1 MNMVKQHTV
10 VAALLIAMLAAGC
23 QRADKL
29 AENTPAKDAPAATK
43 AGATAPG
50 SAQPRAATT
59 QTGTAAANRY
69 GTLQFVPCTL
79 SSGSAAGNIEAQC
92 ASLRVPENPAA
103 PTGRRIDLK
112 IAWLE
117 SDAGAG
123 NKPDPVFFIAGG
135 PGQSATEAAAI
146 AAAALREVR
155 KNRDIFL
162 VDQRGTGGSHPLRC
176 ETADGKPLQAGMAS
190 SPEELKAYA
199 QQCAEGLQRHTDP
212 RYYTTAEAI
221 GDLDAVRAALGAPRI
236 DLIGVSYGT
245 RVAQHYAKRYPAQ
258 TRAIVLDGVAPS
270 DLVISGEFARTFED
284 ALILQSEQCRAIA
297 ACRARFPTDVRRQ
310 LRTVMDRLKTESPEV
325 EYRDLRTNVIKRDRV
340 TADAVIGLAFT
351 FSYAPQSAA
360 LLPLVLD
367 EAAAGRYAP
376 LMALSHM
383 DMQINQPM
391 QWSVVCA
398 EDADRYRPAPEHQA
412 LLLGED
418 VPRSVFAACPVWPS
432 GKRAADFT
440 APLRSQVPALLLS
453 GQLDPV
459 TPPRYADT
467 VLKGLPNGR
476 HLVAPG
482 QGHSVMALGCI
493 PKLMAQ
499 FIETANAGALD
510 TRCVA
515 DLNNVPA
522 FTSFNGWEP

>member
-1 MNMVKQHTV
+1 MNMVKQPIL
-10 VAALLIAMLAAGC
+10 VAALLIALLATGC
-23 QRADKL
+23 QPADKS
-29 AENTPAKDAPAATK
+29 AENAVAAPK
-43 AGATAPG
+43 AGAATPG
-50 SAQPRAATT
+50 TAQPQAAKP
-59 QTGTAAANRY
+59 QTGTAAGTRY
-69 GTLQFVPCTL
+69 GTLQFAPCTL

-103 PTGRRIDLK
+103 PTGRSIDLK

-117 SDAGAG
+117 SEAGAG
-123 NKPDPVFFIAGG
+123 STPDPVFFIAGG
-135 PGQSATEAAAI
+135 PGQSATEVAAI

-155 KNRDIFL
+155 KKRDIFL

-176 ETADGKPLQAGMAS
+176 ETADGKPLQTGMAS
-190 SPEELKAYA
+190 SPEELMAHAK
-199 QQCAEGLQRHTDP
+199 QCAEGLRGRADP
-212 RYYTTAEAI
+212 RYYTTTEAI
-221 GDLDAVRAALGAPRI
+221 GDLDAVRAALDVPRI
-236 DLIGVSYGT
+236 DLVGVSYGT

-297 ACRARFPTDVRRQ
+297 ACRARFPTDVRTQ
-310 LRTVMDRLKTESPEV
+310 LRTVMERLKTESPEV
-325 EYRDLRTNVIKRDRV
+325 EYRDLRTNAIKHDRV

-367 EAAAGRYAP
+367 EAAAGRYAS

-418 VPRSVFAACPVWPS
+418 VPRSVFAACPVWPT

-499 FIETANAGALD
+499 FMETTNAGGLD
-510 TRCVA
+510 AQCVA

>member
-1 MNMVKQHTV
+1 MDMLKQLN
-10 VAALLIAMLAAGC
+10 VAAAVLVALLAAGC
-23 QRADKL
+23 QRAQ
-29 AENTPAKDAPAATK
+29 APAAGNAGTSA
-43 AGATAPG
+43 AGA
-50 SAQPRAATT
+50 AQPRTTNT
-59 QTGTAAANRY
+59 QTDTAAGNRY
-69 GTLQFVPCTL
+69 GSLQFAPCTL

-92 ASLRVPENPAA
+92 ASLPVPENPAA
-103 PTGRRIDLK
+103 PKGRSIALK

-123 NKPDPVFFIAGG
+123 SAADPVFFIAGG
-135 PGQSATEAAAI
+135 PGQSATEVSAI

-155 KNRDIFL
+155 KKRDIFL

-176 ETADGKPLQAGMAS
+176 ETADGKPLQADMAS
-190 SPEELKAYA
+190 SPEQLTAYA
-199 QQCAEGLQRHTDP
+199 RQCAQELERHADP

-221 GDLDAVRAALGAPRI
+221 GDLDAVRAALGAQRI
-236 DLIGVSYGT
+236 DLVGVSYGT
-245 RVAQHYAKRYPAQ
+245 RVAQQYAKRFPAQ

-284 ALILQSEQCRAIA
+284 ALMLQAEQCRAIP
-297 ACRARFPTDVRRQ
+297 ACRTRFPTDVRTQ
-310 LRTVMDRLKTESPEV
+310 LRTVMERLKTDSPQV
-325 EYRDLRTNVIKRDRV
+325 EYRDLRTNAIRRDRV
-340 TADAVIGLAFT
+340 TADAVVGLAFT

-367 EAAAGRYAP
+367 EAAAGHYAP

-412 LLLGED
+412 LLLSED
-418 VPRSVFAACPVWPS
+418 VPRSVFAACPVWPT
-432 GKRAADFT
+432 GKRAVDFT

-459 TPPRYADT
+459 TPPRYAET
-467 VLKGLPNGR
+467 VLKGLPHGR

-482 QGHSVMALGCI
+482 QGHSVMALGCM

-499 FIETANAGALD
+499 FMETTDAKALD
-510 TRCVA
+510 ASCVA
-515 DLNNVPA
+515 NLNNVPA

>member
-1 MNMVKQHTV
+1 MNMVKQPTMTT
-10 VAALLIAMLAAGC
+10 ALLIALLATGC
-23 QRADKL
+23 QRAD
-29 AENTPAKDAPAATK
+29 APAADNS
-43 AGATAPG
+43 GAAVPRATPPPAAKTQVG
-50 SAQPRAATT
+50 SAV
-59 QTGTAAANRY
+59 GNRY
-69 GTLQFVPCTL
+69 GTLQFSPCTL
-79 SSGSAAGNIEAQC
+79 SSGSAAGNIQAQC
-92 ASLRVPENPAA
+92 ASLRVPENPNA
-103 PTGRRIDLK
+103 PKGRSIALK

-123 NKPDPVFFIAGG
+123 SAPDPVFFIAGG
-135 PGQSATEAAAI
+135 PGQSATEVSVM

-155 KNRDIFL
+155 KKRDIFL

-176 ETADGKPLQAGMAS
+176 ETADGAPLQATMSS
-190 SPEELKAYA
+190 SPEQLTAYA
-199 QQCAEGLQRHTDP
+199 RQCARGLQGHSDP

-236 DLIGVSYGT
+236 DLVGVSYGT
-245 RVAQHYAKRYPAQ
+245 RVAQHYAKRYPAH
-258 TRAIVLDGVAPS
+258 TRVIVLDGVASS

-284 ALILQSEQCRAIA
+284 ALILQSEQCRAIP
-297 ACRARFPTDVRRQ
+297 ACRARFPGDVRTQ

-325 EYRDLRTNVIKRDRV
+325 EYRDVRTNAIKRDRV
-340 TADAVIGLAFT
+340 TADAVVGLAFT

-412 LLLGED
+412 LLLGET
-418 VPRSVFAACPVWPS
+418 VPRSVFAACPVWPA
-432 GKRAADFT
+432 GKRADDFT

-459 TPPRYADT
+459 TPPRYADV

-499 FIETANAGALD
+499 FMETANASALD
-510 TRCVA
+510 AHCVA
-515 DLNNVPA
+515 DLNTVPA

>member
-1 MNMVKQHTV
+1 MVNMVKQPTL
-10 VAALLIAMLAAGC
+10 VAALLIALLAAGC
-23 QRADKL
+23 QPADKS
-29 AENTPAKDAPAATK
+29 AENAVTAPK
-43 AGATAPG
+43 AGAATPG
-50 SAQPRAATT
+50 TAQPQASKP
-59 QTGTAAANRY
+59 QTGTAAGTRY
-69 GTLQFVPCTL
+69 GTLQFAPCTL

-103 PTGRRIDLK
+103 PTGRSIDLK

-123 NKPDPVFFIAGG
+123 STPDPVFFIAGG
-135 PGQSATEAAAI
+135 PGQSATEVAAI

-155 KNRDIFL
+155 KKRDIFL

-176 ETADGKPLQAGMAS
+176 ETADGKPLQTGMAS
-190 SPEELKAYA
+190 SPEELMAHA
-199 QQCAEGLQRHTDP
+199 RQCAEGLRGRADP

-221 GDLDAVRAALGAPRI
+221 GDLDAVRAALDVPRI
-236 DLIGVSYGT
+236 DLVGVSYGT

-297 ACRARFPTDVRRQ
+297 ACRARFPIDVRTQ
-310 LRTVMDRLKTESPEV
+310 LRTVMERLKTESPEV
-325 EYRDLRTNVIKRDRV
+325 EYRDLRTNAIKRDRV

-367 EAAAGRYAP
+367 EAAAGRYAS

-418 VPRSVFAACPVWPS
+418 VPRSVFAACPVWPT

-499 FIETANAGALD
+499 FMETTNAGGLD
-510 TRCVA
+510 AQCVA